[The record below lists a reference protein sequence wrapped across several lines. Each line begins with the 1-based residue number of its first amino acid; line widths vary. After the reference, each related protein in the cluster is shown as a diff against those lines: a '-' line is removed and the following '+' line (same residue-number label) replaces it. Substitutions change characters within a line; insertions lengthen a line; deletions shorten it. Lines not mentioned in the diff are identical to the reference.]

1 MTENEQKI
9 INKISDLSGDYKCY
23 DNRINHEESLV
34 LDRLLSENQQ
44 YRAIGTVEEC
54 EKAMDFEL
62 AKQDKMLAEVI
73 DDYLKYI
80 KIGTIEEFKA
90 LKEKNTPK
98 KVAYQVEHEK
108 CPTCGSFHV
117 FGKHCTECGQA
128 VDYD

>member
-1 MTENEQKI
+1 MTENEKI
-9 INKISDLSGDYKCY
+9 TINGKEVTLYREVETNLYRFSKDAVDMLLEAL
-23 DNRINHEESLV
+23 EE
-34 LDRLLSENQQ
+34 REQ
-44 YRAIGTVEEC
+44 YRAIGTVEDI
-54 EKAMDFEL
+54 EKGI
-62 AKQDKMLAEVI
+62 KQSEEEFNMLMEYRA
-73 DDYLKYI
+73 
-80 KIGTIEEFKA
+80 IGTIDEFKA